1 MAEFLEVPIT
11 DKKVKKIAEET
22 SFDKMKQK
30 TDQIQN
36 EFLKKF
42 RQLNMRKGLC
52 IT

>member
-11 DKKVKKIAEET
+11 VEKVKEIAEET
-22 SFDKMKQK
+22 SFNKMKQK
-30 TDQIQN
+30 NDQTQN
-36 EFLKKF
+36 ELLKKF